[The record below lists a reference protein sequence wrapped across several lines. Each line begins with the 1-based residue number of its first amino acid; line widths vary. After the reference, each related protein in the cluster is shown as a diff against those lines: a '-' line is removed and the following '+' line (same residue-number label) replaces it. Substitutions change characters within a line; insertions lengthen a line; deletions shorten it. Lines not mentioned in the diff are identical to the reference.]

1 LRILTNDLEEIKQ
14 ILSEKYGGKIRIRVC
29 GICEQND
36 KFLLINH
43 KALTFNDIFWTAPG
57 GGVEFGESIEHA
69 LKREFAEETGLK
81 VLVGDFLGIF
91 EFIENGFHA
100 IELFYNVKAI
110 GGEEKLGSD
119 PEMENNIFK
128 EMKWMLKSEISNLK
142 KTEKHKYFR

>member
-1 LRILTNDLEEIKQ
+1 MNTLKEIKQ

-29 GICEQND
+29 GICEKND

-69 LKREFAEETGLK
+69 LKREFFEETGLETT
-81 VLVGDFLGIF
+81 VDNFLGIF

-100 IELFYNVKAI
+100 IELFYKVKVI
-110 GGEEKLGSD
+110 GGDEKLGSD
-119 PEMENNIFK
+119 PEMENNIFN
-128 EMKWMLKSEISNLK
+128 EMKWMSKSEISNLK
-142 KTEKHKYFR
+142 ITEKHKYFR